1 MTWDAGVTP
10 IVLDLDGN
18 GIQTIAREDSGGKF
32 DLLGTGAGIDSGWI
46 SSGDA
51 FLAVDIDGDG
61 KVTSVAELFGG
72 YSKGDGFA
80 KLESFDSNGD
90 GFVDA
95 KDAAFGDLRVWQDL
109 NGNHQTDD
117 GELRSLSEAGVTSL
131 TVDFVELPAIDE
143 QGNLHLERSSAT
155 LADGSSID
163 MADVYFNVSVA
174 DAEAAG
180 IELPSLSAL
189 LGDDRSLDEAL
200 GSTVITVEVTATS
213 ATVIECVSDGAV
225 SAMSQLANLYDEQ
238 QLALMAA

>member
-1 MTWDAGVTP
+1 MA
-10 IVLDLDGN
+10 
-18 GIQTIAREDSGGKF
+18 
-32 DLLGTGAGIDSGWI
+32 
-46 SSGDA
+46 
-51 FLAVDIDGDG
+51 
-61 KVTSVAELFGG
+61 
-72 YSKGDGFA
+72 
-80 KLESFDSNGD
+80 
-90 GFVDA
+90 
-95 KDAAFGDLRVWQDL
+95 
-109 NGNHQTDD
+109 
-117 GELRSLSEAGVTSL
+117 SL

-200 GSTVITVEVTATS
+200 GSTVITVEVTATT
-213 ATVIECVSDGAV
+213 ATVIDCVSDGAV
-225 SAMSQLANLYDEQ
+225 SALSQLTNLYDEQ